1 MIRKFLQL
9 FGVLL
14 ISACS
19 DSNQDNTTEIIT
31 DSYFFQK
38 NIFNVNLYECV
49 DAQESFLASYK
60 TSINQSVFINF
71 SEINGKGNVV
81 SGCNLF
87 FTTVNELTPTKEDL
101 LAEDM
106 YLEVSEC
113 KAKVDETAVY
123 TALSTYLDYI
133 KTNNLQVW
141 SSISIFE
148 ENQFHWINVWPSKT
162 YREDFLR
169 TWIDLPVSGRF
180 AKELTDVA
188 VCSAPS
194 TYLFLN

>member
-1 MIRKFLQL
+1 
-9 FGVLL
+9 
-14 ISACS
+14 
-19 DSNQDNTTEIIT
+19 
-31 DSYFFQK
+31 
-38 NIFNVNLYECV
+38 
-49 DAQESFLASYK
+49 
-60 TSINQSVFINF
+60 
-71 SEINGKGNVV
+71 
-81 SGCNLF
+81 
-87 FTTVNELTPTKEDL
+87 
-101 LAEDM
+101 M

-113 KAKVDETAVY
+113 TAKVDEAAVY

-133 KTNNLQVW
+133 KANNLQVW

-169 TWIDLPVSGRF
+169 TWIDLPVSGRL